1 MIAASL
7 AVLVAAAVLFFLRL
21 LRGPS
26 LADRVLAIDGLV
38 VTGIAALV
46 VDAVRTGDG
55 SFLPVAVVF
64 TLVGF
69 VSTSVI
75 ARFIEGQD
83 G

>member
-1 MIAASL
+1 MIGL
-7 AVLVAAAVLFFLRL
+7 TFVVLGLAAALLFGRL

-26 LADRVLAIDGLV
+26 LADRVIAVDGLV
-38 VTGIAALV
+38 VTGISALV